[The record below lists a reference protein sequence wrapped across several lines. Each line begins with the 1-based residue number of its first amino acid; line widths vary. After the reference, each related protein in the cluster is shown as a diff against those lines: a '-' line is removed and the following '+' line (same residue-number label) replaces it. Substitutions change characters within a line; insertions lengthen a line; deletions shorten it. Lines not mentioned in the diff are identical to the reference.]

1 MLKRLAML
9 ALWGALLGGAAAH
22 AQEQQAPTS
31 PQATYTVKSGDTL
44 YSIAQRF
51 GVSVDT
57 LQRLNDLP
65 GTTIEVGQTLVVRP
79 PGAPPPSDTSAA
91 DTSVADT
98 TASED
103 RGPDPA
109 ARDTVVADTATTPSS
124 RSGAP
129 AREPSVPSIEAFGTV
144 VPSAN
149 TLTGE
154 PINRLAYGA
163 YVIRPGDTFYSVAAR
178 FGTTG
183 DSLFALNGQHTDPL
197 PPGRVL
203 RLPPRLALPSH
214 TVQPSDS
221 TLYVVAAAYGVSVRA
236 LQRANGL
243 DETTVAPGTRLR
255 IPGRSGPEPAPRDAR
270 PPADA
275 RGPVARYPA
284 TFEGRLTAS
293 GTRYE
298 PDRLVVSHPN
308 LPFGSVVLLM
318 NPASGRSTFAR
329 VIDRGPVDDEL
340 LVDVSAAVA
349 ERLGLSQ
356 NSNQSVALRVVR

>member
-1 MLKRLAML
+1 
-9 ALWGALLGGAAAH
+9 
-22 AQEQQAPTS
+22 
-31 PQATYTVKSGDTL
+31 
-44 YSIAQRF
+44 
-51 GVSVDT
+51 
-57 LQRLNDLP
+57 
-65 GTTIEVGQTLVVRP
+65 
-79 PGAPPPSDTSAA
+79 
-91 DTSVADT
+91 
-98 TASED
+98 
-103 RGPDPA
+103 
-109 ARDTVVADTATTPSS
+109 
-124 RSGAP
+124 
-129 AREPSVPSIEAFGTV
+129 V

-149 TLTGE
+149 TLIGE
-154 PINRLAYGA
+154 PINRLVYGA

-183 DSLFALNGQHTDPL
+183 DSLFALNGRHTDPL

-203 RLPPRLALPSH
+203 RLPSRLAVPSH

-221 TLYVVAAAYGVSVRA
+221 TLYVVAATYGVSVRA
-236 LQRANGL
+236 LQRMNGL
-243 DETTVAPGTRLR
+243 DSTTVAPGTRLR
-255 IPGRSGPEPAPRDAR
+255 IPGRSGPEPASRDAL

-298 PDRLVVSHPN
+298 PDRLVVSHPD

-329 VIDRGPVDDEL
+329 VIDRGPVDDAL